1 MKCLGKA
8 IIFAL
13 ALIFAASC
21 TQYVYIPIGIPDNGD
36 GGGC

>member
-1 MKCLGKA
+1 MKGFGKA

-13 ALIFAASC
+13 ALVLAVSC
-21 TQYVYIPIGIPDNGD
+21 TQYVYIPIGLPDNGD